1 MTRRLGDSAARR
13 LGGGTVA
20 KLVRNQA
27 RDVLRSRWIGLYF
40 AFFLC
45 LTEGLLRFS
54 GGDARAVLSL
64 GTASLTVIP
73 LATLVLATIY
83 VYNARE
89 FTELLLAQPLRRSS
103 LFAGLYLGLTLPTVA
118 AFLAGVGLPFIL
130 RGGAEADVR
139 GALGALLLVGTL
151 LTFVFTAISFWIALR
166 TEDRLRGVGIA
177 LGVWLLVGVLYDGLV
192 LLGVA
197 LFSDYPLERP
207 LLALTL
213 ANPVDLGR
221 VLLLLRLDVA
231 ALMGYTGAVFERFF
245 GGAGGSALA
254 LAMLVVWTVVP
265 AAAGARL
272 FRRRDF

>member
-1 MTRRLGDSAARR
+1 MSRAPAVVPTYV
-13 LGGGTVA
+13 VA
-20 KLVRNQA
+20 KLVRIQA
-27 RDVLRSRWIGLYF
+27 RDVLRSRWVALYA

-64 GTASLTVIP
+64 ATASLMVIP
-73 LATLVLATIY
+73 LATLVLSTIY

-89 FTELLLAQPLRRSS
+89 FTELLLAQPLRRPA
-103 LFAGLYLGLTLPTVA
+103 LFAGLYLGLSLPAAA
-118 AFLAGVGLPFIL
+118 AFLGGVGLPFVL
-130 RGGAEADVR
+130 RGGAEPEVR

-151 LTFVFTAISFWIALR
+151 LTFIFTGIAFWIALR
-166 TEDRLRGVGIA
+166 TEDRLRGVGTA

-197 LFSDYPLERP
+197 IFADYPVERP

-213 ANPVDLGR
+213 ANPVDLAR

-245 GGAGGSALA
+245 GGVGGSALA
-254 LAMLVVWTVVP
+254 VAMLVIWTVVP
-265 AAAGARL
+265 IAAGVRL